1 VEPPAADAVFTSF
14 DGDLGGKTVSAATTT
29 TDHDTIR
36 RWAEERGGHP
46 ATVGATREGDEAGI
60 LRIDFES
67 TQAEGLERI
76 SWEQFFRTFEES
88 ELAFLY
94 QDETESG
101 GTSRFFKLVRRD

>member
-1 VEPPAADAVFTSF
+1 M
-14 DGDLGGKTVSAATTT
+14 SAATKT

-46 ATVGATREGDEAGI
+46 ATVAATREGDEAGI

-67 TQAEGLERI
+67 TKAEGLERI

-88 ELAFLY
+88 RLAFLY
-94 QDETESG
+94 QDRTEDG
-101 GTSRFFKLVRRD
+101 NASRFFKLVRRD

>member
-1 VEPPAADAVFTSF
+1 MPFSLHSMAI
-14 DGDLGGKTVSAATTT
+14 LGGKTVSAATTT

-76 SWEQFFRTFEES
+76 WEQFFRTFEES